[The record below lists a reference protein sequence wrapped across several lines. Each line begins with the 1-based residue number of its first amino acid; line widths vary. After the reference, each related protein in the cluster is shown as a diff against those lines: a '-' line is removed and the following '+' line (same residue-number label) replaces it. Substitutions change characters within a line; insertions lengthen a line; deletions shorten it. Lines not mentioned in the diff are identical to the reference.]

1 MRPEVRMIADG
12 DRRSLSFQSGQRSRA
27 HTRPTVLVYRGDLL
41 PLSETFIKQQ
51 MLALSRWRGVLT
63 GQRQLNELS
72 LEGLPIEVLRP
83 TDRSIFERARWK
95 VSEATGSL
103 PRAVVEQLKRSKPAL
118 VHAHFGVEASTA
130 SRIAL
135 ALDVPLLVT
144 LHGYDVN
151 IAREWWETGHAGRS
165 MRRYPARL
173 LELSRRSNVVF
184 LAVSEAI
191 RERAIGYGIPENKI
205 SVHYIGVDCARF
217 RPTGRPIAQRER
229 RVLFVGRLV
238 EKKGCDYLIR
248 AFARVQQAVPESS
261 LVIVGDGAL
270 KDSLTKE
277 AKELG
282 VRAEFRGA
290 CVAEQVQQEFA
301 LARVFCLP
309 SVTAANGDA
318 EGFGLVILEAQASGV
333 PVVTSAR
340 GGAAEGLADG
350 RTGYAV
356 PERDVDALS
365 ERLIHLLTSD
375 EVAIAFSE
383 AGRRFAVDNFD
394 LSRCT
399 DALESIY
406 DRVSSRHGM
415 AFSPAQGWRGQ
426 IRSVH

>member
-1 MRPEVRMIADG
+1 MLPYG
-12 DRRSLSFQSGQRSRA
+12 DPRVLSFKNEQPSRTD
-27 HTRPTVLVYRGDLL
+27 TRPTVLVYRGDLL
-41 PLSETFIKQQ
+41 PISETFIKHQ

-63 GQRQLNELS
+63 GQRQLDELS

-95 VSEATGSL
+95 VSEAAGTL
-103 PRAVVEQLKRSKPAL
+103 PRAVIEQLKRSRPAL

-130 SRIAL
+130 SRIAQ

-173 LELSRRSNVVF
+173 LELSRRSNVAF

-191 RERAIGYGIPENKI
+191 RERAIDYGIPEIKI

-217 RPTGRPIAQRER
+217 RPTGRPIAQRDR

-238 EKKGCDYLIR
+238 EKKGCEYLIR

-261 LVIVGDGAL
+261 LIIVGDGAL
-270 KDSLTKE
+270 RESLTQE
-277 AKELG
+277 ARALG
-282 VRAEFRGA
+282 VRAEFRGE
-290 CVAEQVQQEFA
+290 CTGEQVQREFA

-318 EGFGLVILEAQASGV
+318 EGFGLVVLEAQASGV

-340 GGAAEGLADG
+340 GGAVEGLADG

-356 PERDVDALS
+356 RERDVDALT
-365 ERLIHLLTSD
+365 ERLIELLINDDIATS
-375 EVAIAFSE
+375 FSE
-383 AGRRFAVDNFD
+383 AGRRFAVDNFE

-399 DALESIY
+399 DALETIY
-406 DRVSSRHGM
+406 DRVSSRRGM
-415 AFSPAQGWRGQ
+415 AFLPAQGWRGQ